1 MGAYTQTN
9 GSSMPVSTGG
19 KGTSMSMPAAWNHPS
34 QQSGFG
40 NDYGGGPITPQQ
52 RALWANRPQQ
62 VGPDRLD
69 TPANIQAVNA
79 AVQTGQ
85 SLPSTGGKGT
95 SQAVGSTVGSMQPV
109 AQMPPQ
115 QNYAYQQ
122 QPAWMSALASILQ
135 RQQPAFQYQ
144 APNYAQMQQ
153 QALPQGWP
161 TPPPMYTPP
170 PPPAAAPPQDTER
183 RMAEMQARINQ
194 LTEQQARPH
203 DPAGSNLFAGNARGG
218 RIKRK
223 TGERAK
229 PNIVEQALAVT
240 RRK

>member
-1 MGAYTQTN
+1 MGVYTQTN
-9 GSSMPVSTGG
+9 GASMPVSTGG
-19 KGTSMSMPAAWNHPS
+19 KGTSAS
-34 QQSGFG
+34 QYPG
-40 NDYGGGPITPQQ
+40 Y
-52 RALWANRPQQ
+52 ANY
-62 VGPDRLD
+62 
-69 TPANIQAVNA
+69 N
-79 AVQTGQ
+79 
-85 SLPSTGGKGT
+85 
-95 SQAVGSTVGSMQPV
+95 
-109 AQMPPQ
+109 QMPWL
-115 QNYAYQQ
+115 N
-122 QPAWMSALASILQ
+122 ILSGILQQ

-170 PPPAAAPPQDTER
+170 PPPPAAAPSQDTER

-223 TGERAK
+223 TSGRAK

>member
-19 KGTSMSMPAAWNHPS
+19 KGTSAS
-34 QQSGFG
+34 QYPG
-40 NDYGGGPITPQQ
+40 Y
-52 RALWANRPQQ
+52 ANY
-62 VGPDRLD
+62 
-69 TPANIQAVNA
+69 N
-79 AVQTGQ
+79 
-85 SLPSTGGKGT
+85 
-95 SQAVGSTVGSMQPV
+95 
-109 AQMPPQ
+109 QMPWL
-115 QNYAYQQ
+115 N
-122 QPAWMSALASILQ
+122 ILSGILQQ

-170 PPPAAAPPQDTER
+170 PPPPAAAPSQDTER

-194 LTEQQARPH
+194 LTEQQARPY
-203 DPAGSNLFAGNARGG
+203 DPGQMTQARGG
-218 RIKRK
+218 RIKK
-223 TGERAK
+223 KAK
-229 PNIVEQALAVT
+229 SDIVEQALAVT